1 MRWPRHIPSPSAALT
16 ACVCSGFDFYD
27 QADPTN
33 GMVDYVDAEE
43 AFRSNLTF
51 VNDQGQAVI
60 RVDKTT
66 QLQAGEYRKS

>member
-1 MRWPRHIPSPSAALT
+1 
-16 ACVCSGFDFYD
+16 
-27 QADPTN
+27 
-33 GMVDYVDAEE
+33 MVDYVDAEE